1 METLAVT
8 TDCTQDSDQ
17 LDPVVIVHR
26 DAQDAIVYWC
36 GYTNGHDDQG
46 WTASRQEALEFSSF
60 SAANLARKVARRMH
74 PTMQITLERMP

>member
-1 METLAVT
+1 MTEFTA
-8 TDCTQDSDQ
+8 TDYLPDVGP

-26 DAQDAIVYWC
+26 DTQDAIVYWSAD
-36 GYTNGHDDQG
+36 GQG